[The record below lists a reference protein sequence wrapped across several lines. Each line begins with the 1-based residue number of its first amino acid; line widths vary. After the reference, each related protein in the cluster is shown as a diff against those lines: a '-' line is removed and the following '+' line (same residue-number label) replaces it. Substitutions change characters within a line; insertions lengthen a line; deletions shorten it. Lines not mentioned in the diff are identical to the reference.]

1 VKALTFKRYGKSP
14 EIGLADVSRPVPG
27 PDELLVQVHAAG
39 LNPIDNVIP
48 MGTFKPILRFK
59 LPATLGSDLA
69 GVVTEVGSR
78 VTRFKPGDAVLAS
91 IFDLGTGSI
100 AEFAVVP
107 ESAAALKPANLDF
120 VQAASIPM
128 VGLTSWQALK
138 ERAHLQHGQKVF
150 IPAGSGGIGTFAI
163 QLAKH
168 LGARVGTTTSTGN
181 VELVRSLGADE
192 VVDYRKEEF
201 EKVLRGYDAVLGT
214 VRGDVIE
221 KSIGILKPGSRIV
234 SLVGP
239 LDAAFAHARRLN
251 FFLALV
257 FGLMSRR
264 VMRLARK
271 REANYSFLFM
281 RPDGN
286 QLAEIGKLL
295 EAERI
300 RPVIDKVFPFERAKD
315 ALEYLAQ
322 GRSKGKVVINVRATG
337 NVHANAA

>member
-1 VKALTFKRYGKSP
+1 MKALTFKRYGKSP
-14 EIGLADVSRPVPG
+14 DIGLADVPRPTLM

-39 LNPIDNVIP
+39 VNPIDNIVP
-48 MGTFKPILRFK
+48 TGLFKAVLKFQ

-78 VTRFKPGDAVLAS
+78 VTRFKPGDAVFAS

-120 VQAASIPM
+120 VQAASMPM

-138 ERAHLQHGQKVF
+138 ERAKLRAGQKVF

-168 LGARVGTTTSTGN
+168 LGAKVGTTTSTGN
-181 VELVRSLGADE
+181 IKLVLSLGADE
-192 VVDYRKEEF
+192 VVDYKQQEF
-201 EKVLRGYDAVLGT
+201 EKMLRGYDAVLGT
-214 VRGDVIE
+214 VRGDGLE
-221 KSIGILKPGSRIV
+221 KAIGILKPQGTIV

-239 LDAAFAHARRLN
+239 LDAAFARARGLN
-251 FFLALV
+251 FVLTFV
-257 FGLMSRR
+257 FGMMSRKIK
-264 VMRLARK
+264 RLAK
-271 REANYSFLFM
+271 KQGATYSFLFV

-286 QLAEIGKLL
+286 QLTEIGELL
-295 EAERI
+295 KAERI
-300 RPVIDKVFPFERAKD
+300 RPVIDKVFPFEQAKE

-322 GRSKGKVVINVRATG
+322 GRAKGKVVVQMR
-337 NVHANAA
+337 